1 MNHRMNMDLLKY
13 DEETGNLARTI
24 MKEVM
29 EELESSHLLSTTFVE
44 MHFEQIVYRLNEKKF
59 DSDIIKGFFKQIIK
73 VSFEDREYWYGNKV

>member
-1 MNHRMNMDLLKY
+1 MDFLKY
-13 DEETGNLARTI
+13 DEQTAILARQI

-29 EELESSHLLSTTFVE
+29 EELESSHLLETTFVQ
-44 MHFEQIVYRLNEKKF
+44 MHFEQIIYRLNEKKF

>member
-1 MNHRMNMDLLKY
+1 MSHRMNMDFLKY
-13 DEETGNLARTI
+13 DEQTAILARQI

-29 EELESSHLLSTTFVE
+29 EELESSHLLETTFVQ
-44 MHFEQIVYRLNEKKF
+44 MHFEQIIYRLNEKKF

>member
-1 MNHRMNMDLLKY
+1 MSHRMNMDFLKY
-13 DEETGNLARTI
+13 DEQTAILARHI

-29 EELESSHLLSTTFVE
+29 EELESSHLLETTFVQ
-44 MHFEQIVYRLNEKKF
+44 MHFEQIIYRLNEKKF

>member
-1 MNHRMNMDLLKY
+1 MSHRMNMDFLKY
-13 DEETGNLARTI
+13 DEETAILARQI

-29 EELESSHLLSTTFVE
+29 EELESSHLLETTFVQ
-44 MHFEQIVYRLNEKKF
+44 MHFEQIIYRLNEKKF

>member
-1 MNHRMNMDLLKY
+1 MDFLKY
-13 DEETGNLARTI
+13 DEETAILARQI

-29 EELESSHLLSTTFVE
+29 EELESSHLLETTFVQ
-44 MHFEQIVYRLNEKKF
+44 MHFEQIIYRLNEKKF